1 MGDSIVIKFTSSL
14 TISSVTPPRLPRQR
28 QSPHQQQQSA
38 GQWQPATLI
47 LCHSILEANATS
59 EFFVAETFVLD
70 GWSVVVS
77 AFTHFI
83 YIFSDFSIIVRFI
96 TFSSRIIHALGLR

>member
-14 TISSVTPPRLPRQR
+14 TVSSVTSPRLPRQR
-28 QSPHQQQQSA
+28 QSPHQQQQQSA

-70 GWSVVVS
+70 GWSVAVVF
-77 AFTHFI
+77 ADFLG
-83 YIFSDFSIIVRFI
+83 IFSDF
-96 TFSSRIIHALGLR
+96 